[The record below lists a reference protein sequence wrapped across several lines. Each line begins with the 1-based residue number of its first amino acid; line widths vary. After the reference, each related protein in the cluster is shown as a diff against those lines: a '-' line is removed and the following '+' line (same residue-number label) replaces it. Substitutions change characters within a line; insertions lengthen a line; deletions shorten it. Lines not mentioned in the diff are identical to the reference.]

1 MPEIPF
7 FICPY
12 KPEHAT
18 NMQKLY
24 KQLCKKLN
32 QKNVKQIVKIKEI
45 NGFLVGGA
53 SLSAKKFVDIIKKSI
68 N

>member
-1 MPEIPF
+1 MSRLKKKILTRF
-7 FICPY
+7 KISRSA
-12 KPEHAT
+12 KI
-18 NMQKLY
+18 LY
-24 KQLCKKLN
+24 GGSVN